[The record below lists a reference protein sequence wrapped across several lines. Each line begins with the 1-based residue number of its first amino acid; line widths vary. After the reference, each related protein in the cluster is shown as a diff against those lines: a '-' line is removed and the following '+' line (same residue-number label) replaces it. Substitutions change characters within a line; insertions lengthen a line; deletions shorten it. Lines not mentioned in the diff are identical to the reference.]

1 MRLSTPIMR
10 QTAVIRN
17 DPFDG
22 YRISASQDFSPSRWL
37 YQARG
42 SVSVFFLTASLHFE
56 GHFRVNAV
64 ACDFLCIHTGAE
76 FLYLKGA
83 NIAQRFG
90 GFHDHIVRRFL

>member
-1 MRLSTPIMR
+1 MR

-42 SVSVFFLTASLHFE
+42 SVSVFFLTA
-56 GHFRVNAV
+56 
-64 ACDFLCIHTGAE
+64 
-76 FLYLKGA
+76 
-83 NIAQRFG
+83 
-90 GFHDHIVRRFL
+90 